1 MSKAINSKVKGS
13 NGEREAAAK
22 LRELGFPDAKRDAQ
36 QGSGDAAEHPDVKG
50 IKGWHVEVKRQ
61 ERFGGYE
68 LYSALDQ
75 AKRDRAP
82 GEQAVVLHRKN
93 HKPWVAVMNITD
105 YAELV
110 HIQHKYND
118 LIRATTEQN
127 VSI

>member
-22 LRELGFPDAKRDAQ
+22 LRELGISEARRDGQ

-50 IKGWHVEVKRQ
+50 VKGWHVEVKRQ
-61 ERFGGYE
+61 ERFGGHEMYQ
-68 LYSALDQ
+68 ALDQ
-75 AKRDRAP
+75 AKKDRAP

-93 HKPWVAVMNITD
+93 HKPWVAIMNITD

-110 HIQHKYND
+110 HIQHMYNA
-118 LIRATTEQN
+118 LIQALTEQY
-127 VSI
+127 VSV